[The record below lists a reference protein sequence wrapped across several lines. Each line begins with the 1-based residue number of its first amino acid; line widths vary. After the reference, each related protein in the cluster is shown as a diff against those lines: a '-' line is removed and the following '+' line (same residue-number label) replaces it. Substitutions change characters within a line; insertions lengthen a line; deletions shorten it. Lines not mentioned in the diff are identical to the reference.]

1 MRVGF
6 VQRCKMNTLKIV
18 AYKMPPQENW
28 NAFRDPA
35 QQNPNYITD
44 EQYALLKDAGFTHG
58 IGLLEHGADIA
69 VRALALAEK
78 YGLQYYVRDE
88 INWADI
94 LKKDF
99 YYLNAEN
106 YRKYT
111 GFSSFAGVYIHDEP
125 NASKYPQLGEM
136 VQGYYDFFQG
146 AGEPL
151 VNLLPT
157 YANHIE
163 QLGAK
168 DYEDYIRKYIEKV
181 PTTYVMY
188 DHYPFRVRN
197 DGTEVFNE
205 DYLFNASVVAS
216 LCREYGREMRTF
228 VQACNVDNVGAEFI
242 DEMLWLQIHTC
253 LAYGSRAIVYYYY
266 WGDELGKHDGLMDWF
281 GKPQPIYYGAKKIHA
296 QVQAYADALC
306 ECAWQE
312 TLYLKGKKAH
322 TNEVEFARF
331 DCTKGGTFSAEYDGV
346 VGVFD
351 YHGKKAYYAVNYVA
365 PKSGLTNVFTFDLQG
380 EYDVYVN
387 GEKCTAVGK
396 GMLAIPAGCGAF
408 FLPKE

>member
-1 MRVGF
+1 MD
-6 VQRCKMNTLKIV
+6 KKLKIV

-28 NAFRDPA
+28 NAFRDPT
-35 QQNPNYITD
+35 QQNPNHITD

-58 IGLLEHGADIA
+58 MGLLEHGADVA
-69 VRALALAEK
+69 LRALSLAEK

-111 GFSSFAGVYIHDEP
+111 QFSSFAGVYIHDEP
-125 NASKYPQLGEM
+125 NASKYPQLDEM

-197 DGTEVFNE
+197 DGVEVFNS
-205 DYLFNASVVAS
+205 DYLYNASVVAE

-228 VQACNVDNVGAEFI
+228 VQACNVDKVSADFT

-266 WGDELGKHDGLMDWF
+266 WGDEEGRHDGLMDWF
-281 GKPQPIYYGAKKIHA
+281 GNPQPIYYGAKKIHA
-296 QVQAYADALC
+296 QLKGYEGYLC
-306 ECAWQE
+306 ECAWE
-312 TLYLKGKKAH
+312 KTLYLKGKKAH

-331 DCTKGGTFSAEYDGV
+331 NCGENGIFTAEYDGL
-346 VGVFD
+346 VGVFN
-351 YHGKKAYYAVNYVA
+351 YHGKKAYYAVNYVL
-365 PKSGLTNVFTFDLQG
+365 PKSGLKNEFSFDLQG
-380 EYDVYVN
+380 KYDIFVGDKKV
-387 GEKCTAVGK
+387 ETEGK
-396 GMLAIPAGCGAF
+396 GTLVLEAGCGAF
-408 FLPKE
+408 FLPKM

>member
-1 MRVGF
+1 MG
-6 VQRCKMNTLKIV
+6 KGLKIV

-28 NAFRDPA
+28 NAFRDST
-35 QQNPNYITD
+35 QQNPNFITD
-44 EQYALLKDAGFTHG
+44 EQYEALKNAGFTHG
-58 IGLLEHGADIA
+58 MGLLEHGSDVAL
-69 VRALALAEK
+69 RALAMAEK
-78 YGLQYYVRDE
+78 HGLKYYVRDE

-106 YRKYT
+106 YRKYMQYP
-111 GFSSFAGVYIHDEP
+111 SFAGVYIHDEP

-146 AGEPL
+146 KGEPL

-181 PTTYVMY
+181 PTEYVMY

-197 DGTEVFNE
+197 DGTEVFNS
-205 DYLFNASVVAS
+205 DYLFNASVVAT
-216 LCREYGREMRTF
+216 LCKEYGKEMRTF
-228 VQACNVDNVGAEFI
+228 VQACNVDNVSADFI

-266 WGDELGKHDGLMDWF
+266 WGDELGKHDGLMDWN
-281 GKPQPIYYGAKKIHA
+281 GNPQPIYYGAQKIHR
-296 QVQAYADALC
+296 QLKVYEEALC
-306 ECAWQE
+306 ECAWE
-312 TLYLKGKKAH
+312 KALYIKGEKAH
-322 TNEVEFARF
+322 TNEEEFARF
-331 DCTKGGTFSAEYDGV
+331 DCGENGLFTAEYDGI

-351 YHGKKAYYAVNYVA
+351 YHGKKAYYLVNYVA
-365 PKSGLTNVFTFDLQG
+365 PKSGLANTFTFTLKG
-380 EYDVYVN
+380 EYEVYMN
-387 GEKCTAVGK
+387 GEVLTAEGK
-396 GMLAIPAGCGAF
+396 GDVSVPAGCGAF
-408 FLPKE
+408 FLPKN

>member
-1 MRVGF
+1 MG
-6 VQRCKMNTLKIV
+6 KGLKIV

-28 NAFRDPA
+28 NAFRDST
-35 QQNPNYITD
+35 QQNPNFITD
-44 EQYALLKDAGFTHG
+44 EQYEALKNAGFTHG
-58 IGLLEHGADIA
+58 MGLLEHGSDVAL
-69 VRALALAEK
+69 RALAMAEK
-78 YGLQYYVRDE
+78 HGLKYYVRDE

-106 YRKYT
+106 YRKYMQYP
-111 GFSSFAGVYIHDEP
+111 SFAGVYIHDEP

-146 AGEPL
+146 KGEPL

-181 PTTYVMY
+181 PTEYVMY

-197 DGTEVFNE
+197 DGTEVFNS
-205 DYLFNASVVAS
+205 DYLFNASVVAT
-216 LCREYGREMRTF
+216 LCKEYGKEMRTF
-228 VQACNVDNVGAEFI
+228 VQACNVDNVSADFI

-266 WGDELGKHDGLMDWF
+266 WGDELGKHDGLMDWN
-281 GKPQPIYYGAKKIHA
+281 GNPQPIYYGAQKIHR
-296 QVQAYADALC
+296 QLKVYEEALC
-306 ECAWQE
+306 ECAWE
-312 TLYLKGKKAH
+312 KTLYIKGAKAH
-322 TNEVEFARF
+322 TNEEEFARF
-331 DCTKGGTFSAEYDGV
+331 DCGENGLFTAEYDGI

-351 YHGKKAYYAVNYVA
+351 YHGKKAYYLVNYVA
-365 PKSGLTNVFTFDLQG
+365 PKSGLANTFTFDLEG
-380 EYDVYVN
+380 EYEVYMN
-387 GEKCTAVGK
+387 GEVQTAEGK
-396 GMLAIPAGCGAF
+396 GDVSVPAGCGAF
-408 FLPKE
+408 FLPKI

>member
-1 MRVGF
+1 M
-6 VQRCKMNTLKIV
+6 

-28 NAFRDPA
+28 NAFRDST
-35 QQNPNYITD
+35 QQNPNFITD
-44 EQYALLKDAGFTHG
+44 EQYEALKNAGFTHG
-58 IGLLEHGADIA
+58 MGLLEHGSDVAL
-69 VRALALAEK
+69 RALAMAEK
-78 YGLQYYVRDE
+78 HGLKYYVRDE

-106 YRKYT
+106 YRKYMQYP
-111 GFSSFAGVYIHDEP
+111 SFAGVYIHDEP

-146 AGEPL
+146 KGEPL

-181 PTTYVMY
+181 PTEYVMY

-197 DGTEVFNE
+197 DGTEVFNS
-205 DYLFNASVVAS
+205 DYLFNASVVAT
-216 LCREYGREMRTF
+216 LCKEYGKEMRTF
-228 VQACNVDNVGAEFI
+228 VQACNVDNVSAEFI

-266 WGDELGKHDGLMDWF
+266 WGDELGKHDGLMDWN
-281 GKPQPIYYGAKKIHA
+281 GNPQPIYYGAQKIHR
-296 QVQAYADALC
+296 QLKVYEEALC
-306 ECAWQE
+306 ECAWE
-312 TLYLKGKKAH
+312 KTLYIKGEKAH
-322 TNEVEFARF
+322 TNEEEFARF
-331 DCTKGGTFSAEYDGV
+331 DCGENGLFTAEYDGI

-351 YHGKKAYYAVNYVA
+351 YHGKKAYYLVNYVA
-365 PKSGLTNVFTFDLQG
+365 PKSGLANTFTFNLEG
-380 EYDVYVN
+380 EYEVYMN
-387 GEKCTAVGK
+387 GEVLNAEGK
-396 GMLAIPAGCGAF
+396 GKVSVPAGCGVF
-408 FLPKE
+408 FLPKN

>member
-1 MRVGF
+1 MGF

-78 YGLQYYVRDE
+78 YSLQYYVRDE

-181 PTTYVMY
+181 PTRYVMY

-197 DGTEVFNE
+197 DGTEVFND
-205 DYLFNASVVAS
+205 DYLFNASVVAK
-216 LCREYGREMRTF
+216 LCKEYGREMRTF

-306 ECAWQE
+306 ECTWQE
-312 TLYLKGKKAH
+312 TLYLKGKKSH

-331 DCTKGGTFSAEYDGV
+331 DCTENGIFSAEYDGV

-396 GMLAIPAGCGAF
+396 GVLAIPAGCGAF

>member
-1 MRVGF
+1 M
-6 VQRCKMNTLKIV
+6 

-28 NAFRDPA
+28 NAFRDST
-35 QQNPNYITD
+35 QQNPNFITD
-44 EQYALLKDAGFTHG
+44 EQYEALKNAGFTHG
-58 IGLLEHGADIA
+58 MGLLEHGSDVAL
-69 VRALALAEK
+69 RALAMAEK
-78 YGLQYYVRDE
+78 HGLKYYVRDE

-111 GFSSFAGVYIHDEP
+111 QYPSFAGVYIHDEP

-146 AGEPL
+146 KGEPL

-181 PTTYVMY
+181 PTEYVMY

-197 DGTEVFNE
+197 DGTEVFNS
-205 DYLFNASVVAS
+205 DYLFNASVVAT
-216 LCREYGREMRTF
+216 LCKEYGKEMRTF
-228 VQACNVDNVGAEFI
+228 VQACNVDNVSAEFI

-266 WGDELGKHDGLMDWF
+266 WGDELGKHDGLMDWN
-281 GKPQPIYYGAKKIHA
+281 GNPQPIYYGAQKIHR
-296 QVQAYADALC
+296 QLKAYEGALC
-306 ECAWQE
+306 ECAWE
-312 TLYLKGKKAH
+312 KTLYIKGEKAH
-322 TNEVEFARF
+322 TNEEEFARF
-331 DCTKGGTFSAEYDGV
+331 DCGENGLFTAEYDGI

-351 YHGKKAYYAVNYVA
+351 YHGKKAYYLVNYVA
-365 PKSGLTNVFTFDLQG
+365 PKSGLANTFTFTLEG
-380 EYDVYVN
+380 EYEVYMN
-387 GEKCTAVGK
+387 GEVLTAEGEGK
-396 GMLAIPAGCGAF
+396 VSVPAGCGAF
-408 FLPKE
+408 FLPKI

>member
-1 MRVGF
+1 MG
-6 VQRCKMNTLKIV
+6 KGLKIV

-28 NAFRDPA
+28 NAFRDST
-35 QQNPNYITD
+35 QQNPNFITD
-44 EQYALLKDAGFTHG
+44 EQYEALRNAGFTHG
-58 IGLLEHGADIA
+58 MGLLEHGSDVAL
-69 VRALALAEK
+69 RALAMAEK
-78 YGLQYYVRDE
+78 HGLKYYVRDE

-106 YRKYT
+106 YRKYMQYP
-111 GFSSFAGVYIHDEP
+111 SFAGVYIHDEP
-125 NASKYPQLGEM
+125 NASKYSQLGEM

-146 AGEPL
+146 KGEPL

-181 PTTYVMY
+181 PTEYVMY

-197 DGTEVFNE
+197 DGTEVFNS
-205 DYLFNASVVAS
+205 DYLFNASVVAT
-216 LCREYGREMRTF
+216 LCKEYGKEMRTF
-228 VQACNVDNVGAEFI
+228 VQACNVDNVSADFI

-266 WGDELGKHDGLMDWF
+266 WGDELGKHDGLMDWN
-281 GKPQPIYYGAKKIHA
+281 GNPQPIYYGAQKIHRQLKVYEEA
-296 QVQAYADALC
+296 FC
-306 ECAWQE
+306 ECTWEKA
-312 TLYLKGKKAH
+312 LYIKGEKAH
-322 TNEVEFARF
+322 TNEEEFARF
-331 DCTKGGTFSAEYDGV
+331 DCGENGLFTAEYDGI

-351 YHGKKAYYAVNYVA
+351 YHGKKAYYLVNYVA
-365 PKSGLTNVFTFDLQG
+365 PKSGLVNTFTFNLEG
-380 EYDVYVN
+380 EYEVYMN
-387 GEKCTAVGK
+387 GEVLTVEGK
-396 GMLAIPAGCGAF
+396 GDVSVPAGCGAF
-408 FLPKE
+408 FLPKN

>member
-1 MRVGF
+1 
-6 VQRCKMNTLKIV
+6 
-18 AYKMPPQENW
+18 MPPQENW
-28 NAFRDPA
+28 NAFRDKT

-69 VRALALAEK
+69 VRALEKAEK

-125 NASKYPQLGEM
+125 NAAKYPQLGEM

-197 DGTEVFNE
+197 DGTEVFND
-205 DYLFNASVVAS
+205 DYLFNASVVAK
-216 LCREYGREMRTF
+216 LCKEYGKEMRTF
-228 VQACNVDNVGAEFI
+228 VQACNVDNASAEFI

-281 GKPQPIYYGAKKIHA
+281 GKPQPIYYGAKKIHG
-296 QVQAYADALC
+296 QVQAYADSLC

-312 TLYLKGKKAH
+312 TLYLKGKKSH
-322 TNEVEFARF
+322 TNETEFARF
-331 DCTKGGTFSAEYDGV
+331 DCVKGGAFSAEYDAI

-365 PKSGLTNVFTFDLQG
+365 PKSGLSNTLTFDLDG
-380 EYDVYVN
+380 EYEVYVS
-387 GEKCTAVGK
+387 GEKCTAVGE
-396 GMLAIPAGCGAF
+396 GQLAIPAGCGAF